1 MNALSPALASS
12 AGVDLSG
19 LNTDIRGSSTIID
32 RNCWVPNYA
41 LAKPDRTHI
50 ASYDLLG
57 AIQITRGR
65 YFWPLQ
71 PDHPMNEW
79 DIETHAQLLS
89 TKPRW
94 NGVTVDA
101 NGDPIIYNVAQHS
114 VLLLRILKQIY
125 RRALPKWDWN
135 NDALPFLYGL
145 LHDLSEGI
153 LTDVPRPLKAL
164 LGEYTIIEAALMSK
178 IISVYDVPMS
188 IGIKQVVKIIDDA
201 MIFWER
207 DELVGLPE
215 IGYSNELD
223 HPGGTLREW
232 FPDFRVWS
240 PKEAKEEF
248 LKEFYALKAAA

>member
-1 MNALSPALASS
+1 MNALSPSLVSS

-19 LNTDIRGSSTIID
+19 LNTEIRGCSTIVQTND
-32 RNCWVPNYA
+32 NGPNYA
-41 LAKPDRTHI
+41 LAKPDRSNI
-50 ASYDLLG
+50 SDYDLKG

-65 YFWPLQ
+65 YFWPLE
-71 PDHPMNEW
+71 PNHPLNEW

-89 TKPRW
+89 TKARW

-164 LGEYTIIEAALMSK
+164 LGEYTVIEAALMAK
-178 IISVYDVPMS
+178 IIDVYDVPMS

-207 DELVGLPE
+207 DELVGKPE